1 MVKLP
6 EENNYL
12 RIKININF
20 NYLQVEGNYFNS
32 RKLNENLD
40 VWERKSKEDLFM
52 QLDLVCGYNIIRFL
66 LIIIRYITHYDI

>member
-32 RKLNENLD
+32 RKLNENFN
-40 VWERKSKEDLFM
+40 VWGRKSKEDLFI

>member
-20 NYLQVEGNYFNS
+20 NYLQAEGYYFNS

-40 VWERKSKEDLFM
+40 GWERKSKEDLFI